1 MIQITKWIDPD
12 ENIWHQGRYVTARE
26 WVIVEADRI
35 KRDTGLDTHIKS
47 NNEGFLS
54 IYRDKYR

>member
-12 ENIWHQGRYVTARE
+12 ENIWYRDRYVSGRE
-26 WVIVEADRI
+26 WVIVEASRI
-35 KRDTGLDTHIKS
+35 KKSTGLDTHIKN